1 MTVFS
6 WPFGINIPGNYSV
19 DRFIICVENSIP
31 VRILKRSCSGDIC
44 NQKLAQNRVTGFSF
58 LLDAIGSRSEF
69 ENESFFKNISPKQKT
84 SPIHQ
89 ETRIAHLGKDVD
101 VRNQL

>member
-19 DRFIICVENSIP
+19 DRFIICVENFIP

-58 LLDAIGSRSEF
+58 LLDAIGSCSEF
-69 ENESFFKNISPKQKT
+69 EMRASSKT
-84 SPIHQ
+84 SALSKKHPRFIKK
-89 ETRIAHLGKDVD
+89 RG
-101 VRNQL
+101 